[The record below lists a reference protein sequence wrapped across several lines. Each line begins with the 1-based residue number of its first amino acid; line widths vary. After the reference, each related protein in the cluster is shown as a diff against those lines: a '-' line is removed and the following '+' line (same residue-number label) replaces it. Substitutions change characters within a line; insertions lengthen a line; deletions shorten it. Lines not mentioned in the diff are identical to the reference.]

1 MDLQSIA
8 LFVVKGVTLVLC
20 IVYLFA
26 VITMF
31 RQLSLVNR
39 ALKTKY
45 FPILAILAIINIIL
59 VGMFFILAIFV

>member
-8 LFVVKGVTLVLC
+8 LFVVKGVTLILC
-20 IVYLFA
+20 VVYLFA